1 MHGVTTIAEEIVDVC
16 QKNEKACP
24 RIGSHLPFNCILNSL
39 GWLPWFGTE
48 KTPNRKCH
56 VNLHSDVNH
65 YWITEELYPSNGKE
79 LLPILG
85 VCIKLKKC
93 KNQKKKG
100 PFRVLS
106 WTKRGKDKGRAK
118 GFFNSGRKLPK
129 DKKMPSVPDDRSQHQ
144 HAPGSCRC
152 KLRPPSGLWSA
163 PWRRQESGLS
173 AKQSSLRAH
182 LPISCPSVSPSYS
195 MSFLGTVLWPGQ
207 LLWGLVAVVNLLW
220 WEQNTYL
227 WPPVSHQDPAG
238 LVHQNPYTL
247 RHTLV

>member
-93 KNQKKKG
+93 KNQKKKKG
-100 PFRVLS
+100 PSAFSLEQRGEKIKEELRDFLIVGENFPRTRRCPLS
-106 WTKRGKDKGRAK
+106 QMTGANTNMLRAAADA
-118 GFFNSGRKLPK
+118 S
-129 DKKMPSVPDDRSQHQ
+129 
-144 HAPGSCRC
+144 
-152 KLRPPSGLWSA
+152 SGLRA
-163 PWRRQESGLS
+163 AYGALRGEDRRVACQP
-173 AKQSSLRAH
+173 SSH
-182 LPISCPSVSPSYS
+182 PSEHTCQFPALL
-195 MSFLGTVLWPGQ
+195 FLHPTQCLF
-207 LLWGLVAVVNLLW
+207 
-220 WEQNTYL
+220 
-227 WPPVSHQDPAG
+227 
-238 LVHQNPYTL
+238 
-247 RHTLV
+247 